1 MMQLTIISQ
10 KTQKIREKKRKKE
23 DLINRRAKDFFNH
36 LIVAERPYHNLLQHL
51 YRSGGPGKKVSLQ
64 QVETLSPFTLEDT
77 KQIIDLWL
85 SKMSSYYT
93 GSCPF
98 FYSEKNP

>member
-10 KTQKIREKKRKKE
+10 KTQKIRKKKRKKE

-64 QVETLSPFTLEDT
+64 QVETLTLEDT